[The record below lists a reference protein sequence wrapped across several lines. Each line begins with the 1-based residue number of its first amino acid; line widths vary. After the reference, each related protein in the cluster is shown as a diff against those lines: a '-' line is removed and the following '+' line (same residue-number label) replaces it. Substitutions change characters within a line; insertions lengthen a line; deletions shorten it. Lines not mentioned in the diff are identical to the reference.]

1 MTLHEKKQSN
11 KPLYGIILTF
21 IIPIILAQLL
31 FHSGYGKKHHKSRG
45 TLVAPPVKIMQQ
57 ARSYW
62 QIATLFSTE
71 QDTQKLEI
79 VRKRWIA
86 LGKDQSRVHLTILSD
101 QNQTEQDNPWE
112 TIIVNNHIMQQLKE
126 QLSKNKNACQLF
138 IINPNND
145 AILCYD
151 NDNDPK
157 DIDLDLR
164 KLLKLSRI

>member
-1 MTLHEKKQSN
+1 
-11 KPLYGIILTF
+11 
-21 IIPIILAQLL
+21 
-31 FHSGYGKKHHKSRG
+31 
-45 TLVAPPVKIMQQ
+45 
-57 ARSYW
+57 
-62 QIATLFSTE
+62 
-71 QDTQKLEI
+71 
-79 VRKRWIA
+79 
-86 LGKDQSRVHLTILSD
+86 
-101 QNQTEQDNPWE
+101 
-112 TIIVNNHIMQQLKE
+112 MQQLKE